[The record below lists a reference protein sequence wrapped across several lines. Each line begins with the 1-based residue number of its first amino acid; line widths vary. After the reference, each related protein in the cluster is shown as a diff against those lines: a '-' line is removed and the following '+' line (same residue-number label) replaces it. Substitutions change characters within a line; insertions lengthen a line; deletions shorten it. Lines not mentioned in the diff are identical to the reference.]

1 MFLLGSADFV
11 RRGLADGFAD
21 GRPGHAVL
29 CGGDPVGQRLSR
41 HVTEEAAVVVVEEV
55 EEEEEDEEAGGGVM
69 VESGWGEPGR
79 TIKMSLAAGKRRRRR
94 VVPSVRIGQRR
105 EKRRRWWWWR
115 TAAYTDQDPVGE
127 FMRRPNKALNGHTSR
142 EASKNPA
149 QGNRVAQLQK

>member
-41 HVTEEAAVVVVEEV
+41 HVTEEEEAVVVE

-79 TIKMSLAAGKRRRRR
+79 TIKMSLAAGKRRRR

-105 EKRRRWWWWR
+105 EKRRRRWWWRR
-115 TAAYTDQDPVGE
+115 TAAYTDEDPVGE

>member
-41 HVTEEAAVVVVEEV
+41 HVTEEEEEEAAAVVV
-55 EEEEEDEEAGGGVM
+55 EEDEEAGGGVM

-105 EKRRRWWWWR
+105 EKRRSRWWWWR

>member
-41 HVTEEAAVVVVEEV
+41 HVTEEEEAAVV
-55 EEEEEDEEAGGGVM
+55 DEEAGGGVM

-105 EKRRRWWWWR
+105 EKRRSRWWWWR

>member
-1 MFLLGSADFV
+1 M
-11 RRGLADGFAD
+11 
-21 GRPGHAVL
+21 L

-41 HVTEEAAVVVVEEV
+41 HVT

-79 TIKMSLAAGKRRRRR
+79 TIKMSLAAGKRRRR

-105 EKRRRWWWWR
+105 EKRRRRWWWWRR
-115 TAAYTDQDPVGE
+115 TAAYTDEDPVGE

>member
-41 HVTEEAAVVVVEEV
+41 HVTEEEEEAAVVVV
-55 EEEEEDEEAGGGVM
+55 EEEDEEAGGGVM

-105 EKRRRWWWWR
+105 EKRRSRWWWR

-142 EASKNPA
+142 ETSKNPA

>member
-41 HVTEEAAVVVVEEV
+41 HVTEEEEEAAVVVV
-55 EEEEEDEEAGGGVM
+55 EEEDEEAGGGVM

-105 EKRRRWWWWR
+105 EKRRSRWWWR

>member
-41 HVTEEAAVVVVEEV
+41 HVTEEEEAVVV
-55 EEEEEDEEAGGGVM
+55 EEEEDEEAGGGVM

-79 TIKMSLAAGKRRRRR
+79 TIKMSLAAGKRRRR

-105 EKRRRWWWWR
+105 EKRRRRWWWRR
-115 TAAYTDQDPVGE
+115 TAAYTDEDPVGE

>member
-41 HVTEEAAVVVVEEV
+41 HVTEEEEAAVV
-55 EEEEEDEEAGGGVM
+55 EEEDEEAGGGVM

-94 VVPSVRIGQRR
+94 RVVPSVRIGQRR
-105 EKRRRWWWWR
+105 EKRRRRWWWWR

>member
-41 HVTEEAAVVVVEEV
+41 HVTEEEEAAVV
-55 EEEEEDEEAGGGVM
+55 EEEDEEAGGGVM

-94 VVPSVRIGQRR
+94 RVVPSVRIGQRR
-105 EKRRRWWWWR
+105 EKRRSRWWWWR

>member
-41 HVTEEAAVVVVEEV
+41 HVTEEEEEAAVVVV
-55 EEEEEDEEAGGGVM
+55 EEEDEEAGGGVM

-79 TIKMSLAAGKRRRRR
+79 TIKMSLAAGRRRR

-105 EKRRRWWWWR
+105 EKRRSRWWWWR

>member
-1 MFLLGSADFV
+1 M
-11 RRGLADGFAD
+11 
-21 GRPGHAVL
+21 L

-41 HVTEEAAVVVVEEV
+41 HVTEEEEAAVV
-55 EEEEEDEEAGGGVM
+55 EEEDEEAGGGVM

-105 EKRRRWWWWR
+105 EKRRSRWWWWR

>member
-1 MFLLGSADFV
+1 M
-11 RRGLADGFAD
+11 
-21 GRPGHAVL
+21 L

-41 HVTEEAAVVVVEEV
+41 HVTEEEEAVVVV
-55 EEEEEDEEAGGGVM
+55 EEEEDEEAGGGVM

-79 TIKMSLAAGKRRRRR
+79 TIKMSLAAGKRRRR

-105 EKRRRWWWWR
+105 EKRRRRWWWWWRR
-115 TAAYTDQDPVGE
+115 TAAYTDEDPVGE

>member
-41 HVTEEAAVVVVEEV
+41 HVTEEEEAAVV
-55 EEEEEDEEAGGGVM
+55 EEEDEEAGGGVM

-105 EKRRRWWWWR
+105 EKRRRRWWWR

>member
-41 HVTEEAAVVVVEEV
+41 HVT

-105 EKRRRWWWWR
+105 EKRRSRWWWWR

>member
-1 MFLLGSADFV
+1 M
-11 RRGLADGFAD
+11 
-21 GRPGHAVL
+21 L

-41 HVTEEAAVVVVEEV
+41 HVTEEEEAVVVV
-55 EEEEEDEEAGGGVM
+55 EEEDEEAGGGVM

-94 VVPSVRIGQRR
+94 RVVPSVRIGQRR
-105 EKRRRWWWWR
+105 EKRRRRWWWWR
-115 TAAYTDQDPVGE
+115 TAAYTDEDPVGE

>member
-41 HVTEEAAVVVVEEV
+41 HVTEEEEAVVVV
-55 EEEEEDEEAGGGVM
+55 EEEDEEAGGGVM

-94 VVPSVRIGQRR
+94 RVVPSVRIGQRR
-105 EKRRRWWWWR
+105 EKRRRRWWWWR
-115 TAAYTDQDPVGE
+115 TAAYTDEDPVGE